1 MAYIGIENV
10 SFKYPQSNDFA
21 LKNVNLSF
29 EKGSVNLV
37 LGKSASG
44 KSTLLSL
51 LCKEIAPNGE
61 LTGDIN
67 ITGAKVSF
75 VHQNT
80 ETSLVCDKVFSEL
93 AFPLE
98 NMGCSREKISLKI
111 AETACFF
118 NIEDLFER
126 NVSELS
132 GGQKRIV
139 ALASAMVCEP
149 DLLVIDEPVS
159 CLDPLSAENFI
170 SALIKINKELGVT
183 IILSEHI
190 SNGIVPHCDTV
201 SFMENGKIICTADT
215 QNATREICKS
225 GYSDFMPFYVRINEM
240 FSLGK
245 DVPLSVK
252 DAKINFEKKFSSENI
267 TVNKIVE
274 NEKIEKID
282 KKKTALTVKDIYLSL
297 IHISEPTRP
306 Y

>member
-1 MAYIGIENV
+1 
-10 SFKYPQSNDFA
+10 
-21 LKNVNLSF
+21 
-29 EKGSVNLV
+29 
-37 LGKSASG
+37 
-44 KSTLLSL
+44 
-51 LCKEIAPNGE
+51 
-61 LTGDIN
+61 
-67 ITGAKVSF
+67 
-75 VHQNT
+75 
-80 ETSLVCDKVFSEL
+80 
-93 AFPLE
+93 
-98 NMGCSREKISLKI
+98 
-111 AETACFF
+111 
-118 NIEDLFER
+118 
-126 NVSELS
+126 
-132 GGQKRIV
+132 
-139 ALASAMVCEP
+139 MVCEP

-282 KKKTALTVKDIYLSL
+282 KKKTALTVKDIYFAYSKNQPFVLKSCDYSACFGKVNAIL
-297 IHISEPTRP
+297 GCNGSGKSNLHPKRQIPQHRP
-306 Y
+306 K